1 MLVSDIYAIEMKDGR
16 LPEGITRRLG
26 FWKAEEIQKFAYPA
40 SEVVFGGII
49 PEDKYRVWVAAVRIV
64 ECLFSCGRNGISQ
77 DLLSTLQKLIWRH
90 NILCEQVY
98 GGKIC
103 TISLHNLT
111 HLIDD
116 ISRFSS
122 PDNFWCYA
130 FERAVRT
137 YVERSSNSKQ
147 LELTFAKA
155 ESRREVLK
163 FLCTD
168 DTSFTIT
175 CSHHTNPSGCL
186 EKVYMY
192 SVLYKC
198 S

>member
-1 MLVSDIYAIEMKDGR
+1 
-16 LPEGITRRLG
+16 
-26 FWKAEEIQKFAYPA
+26 
-40 SEVVFGGII
+40 
-49 PEDKYRVWVAAVRIV
+49 VWVTAVRIV
-64 ECLFSCGRNGISQ
+64 EFLFSCGRDGISQ
-77 DLLSTLQKLIWRH
+77 DLLAMLEKLIWRH

-116 ISRFSS
+116 INRFSS

-130 FERAVRT
+130 FERAVHT

-155 ESRREVLK
+155 ESREEVLK

-168 DTSFTIT
+168 DGLST
-175 CSHHTNPSGCL
+175 CSQHTSLDGCL
-186 EKVYMY
+186 EKVY
-192 SVLYKC
+192 SVCVWC
-198 S
+198 SMHV